1 MLLYIHIPFC
11 DSKCSYCAF
20 NSYVDKFS
28 LRKAYM
34 DALLIQ
40 LKTELERFGV
50 SNANPIETVFIGGGT
65 PSTIEP
71 ELYRPLFSAISPFLA
86 KGCEITSEA
95 NPNSATREWL
105 LGMHALGVNRISFGI
120 QSFNDEKLK
129 TLGRSHNT
137 AHALQAVRH
146 AADVGFG
153 HLSIDLIYGVAGD
166 TRELLEQDLETA
178 FSLPIDHISLYALT
192 IEESTAFEKTPEIA
206 REELEL
212 TKWLFES
219 IAARGFEQYEIS
231 NFGKYR
237 SRHNLG
243 YWEHKP
249 YIGLGCGAVGFL
261 DHQRFYPSSSVEGY
275 IADPLFVHAEELSD
289 TDLLSEKL
297 FLGFRSCVG
306 VDENTL
312 NAVQK
317 NGADLLVKNHLL
329 EYRNGR
335 YTNTDYLLA
344 DEIALRVEG
353 F

>member
-28 LRKAYM
+28 LRKTYM
-34 DALLIQ
+34 DALSVQ
-40 LKTELERFGV
+40 LEKELERFGAGV
-50 SNANPIETVFIGGGT
+50 LDPIETVFIGGGT
-65 PSTIEP
+65 PSTVEP
-71 ELYRPLFSAISPFLA
+71 ALYRNLFEKIAPYLA
-86 KGCEITSEA
+86 EDAEITSEA

-105 LGMHALGVNRISFGI
+105 VGMRHLGVNRISFGV
-120 QSFNDEKLK
+120 QSFNDEKLRA
-129 TLGRSHNT
+129 LGRAHNT
-137 AHALQAVRH
+137 SHALSAIRN
-146 AADVGFG
+146 AGEIGFE

-166 TRELLEQDLETA
+166 TQELLEKDLSAA

-192 IEESTAFEKTPEIA
+192 IEEATLFEKTPEKA
-206 REELEL
+206 HERLEQ
-212 TKWLFES
+212 TRWLFAQ
-219 IAARGFEQYEIS
+219 IADRGFGQYEIS

-249 YIGLGCGAVGFL
+249 YIGLGSGAVGFL
-261 DHQRFYPSSSVEGY
+261 ENRRFYPSNSVESY
-275 IADPLFVHAEELSD
+275 IADPLFCHIEELSES
-289 TDLLSEKL
+289 DLLSEKL

-306 VDENTL
+306 VSGTVLTPSQIRE
-312 NAVQK
+312 
-317 NGADLLVKNHLL
+317 ADLLCASGLL
-329 EYRNGR
+329 RTDNGR
-335 YTNTDYLLA
+335 YFNTDYLLA

>member
-34 DALLIQ
+34 DALLVQ
-40 LKTELERFGV
+40 LDTELKRFGV
-50 SNANPIETVFIGGGT
+50 SNVNPIETVFIGGGT
-65 PSTIEP
+65 PSTVDP
-71 ELYRPLFSAISPFLA
+71 DLYRPLFETIAPFWA
-86 KGCEITSEA
+86 KGCEITTEA

-105 LGMHALGVNRISFGI
+105 DGMHALGVNRISFGI

-129 TLGRSHNT
+129 TLGRAHNT

-146 AADVGFG
+146 AADIGFE

-206 REELEL
+206 REELAL

-219 IAARGFEQYEIS
+219 IEARGFEQYEIS

-249 YIGLGCGAVGFL
+249 YIGLGSGAVGFL
-261 DHQRFYPSSSVEGY
+261 DHQRLYPSNSVEGY
-275 IADPLFVHAEELSD
+275 IADPLCSHVEELSD
-289 TDLLSEKL
+289 ADLLSEKL

-306 VDENTL
+306 VSDDILTP
-312 NAVQK
+312 AQK
-317 NGADLLVKNHLL
+317 KEADLLCASGLL
-329 EYRNGR
+329 QMRDGR
-335 YTNTDYLLA
+335 YYNTDYLLA